1 MPNNLDPQ
9 ASEPKAL
16 PPTLKR
22 VIPAFRMGGWIS
34 FWVQLVLAV
43 VAALIFLFAVL
54 YERSGARGGGGNP
67 GTGAGIFFAVAGLI
81 ALGASI
87 YWAFRY
93 TRLSQQLAAP
103 KPMRPKPQ
111 DAIQVLRIGIMVN
124 IAGMSLSLLAAEAIT
139 GILVG
144 KALQPQRGMFR
155 TDISLDDFIQ
165 PLDMF
170 VVLAN
175 THTIVAH
182 FIGLVTALLLIDW
195 INRQRS

>member
-1 MPNNLDPQ
+1 
-9 ASEPKAL
+9 
-16 PPTLKR
+16 
-22 VIPAFRMGGWIS
+22 MGGWIS

-54 YERSGARGGGGNP
+54 YERSGARGPGGNP
-67 GTGAGIFFAVAGLI
+67 GTGAGIFFAVGGLI